1 MDSLLADEVKN
12 LIIEACNLESIGVH
26 ADEIDVDAP
35 LVGPDSPWEI
45 DSLDAIEIV
54 AAVEKEYKVRI
65 NNVNTAQRLLKSVR
79 ILTDFIESK
88 INKTVTV

>member
-12 LIIEACNLESIGVH
+12 LIVEACNLKSIGVH

-54 AAVEKEYKVRI
+54 AAVEKKYKVRI
-65 NNVNTAQRLLKSVR
+65 NNVDTAQRLLRSVR
-79 ILTDFIESK
+79 TLTDFIESK
-88 INKTVTV
+88 IGRTVVV